1 MRHLDIF
8 FPRGIFVASTPPLI
22 YHVVV
27 RGKFI
32 FLLLS
37 PHPNFVVAA
46 AATAVLIHGAAAVV
60 AICVA
65 AVSLLNS
72 SLAIAT

>member
-1 MRHLDIF
+1 MVFLSLLPLHL
-8 FPRGIFVASTPPLI
+8 

-32 FLLLS
+32 FSLLS

-46 AATAVLIHGAAAVV
+46 AATAVPIDGAAAVV
-60 AICVA
+60 AICSA
-65 AVSLLNS
+65 AASLLNS
-72 SLAIAT
+72 KSKGKGKVL